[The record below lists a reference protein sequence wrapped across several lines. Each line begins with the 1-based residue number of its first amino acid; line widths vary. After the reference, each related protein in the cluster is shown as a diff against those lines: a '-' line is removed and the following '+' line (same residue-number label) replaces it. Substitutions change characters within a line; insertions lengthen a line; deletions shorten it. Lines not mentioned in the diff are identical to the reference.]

1 MFRPAAL
8 LLRRRTANFPQRQL
22 STSLPRPRAPIPIPN
37 APSAPPLP
45 LPDAYPLELP
55 RAISPTRAL
64 LLLSTPSPP
73 TDWPSHLEMHS
84 PLLAAT
90 SAKLKARGI
99 GVNVVYDP
107 AAPYGSLGFQGKKE
121 GEEEEKFMGR
131 LFWPNGRKIEWDI
144 FNLETLNSDGLEK
157 AINYTPVLS
166 HSSGLPELLPA
177 SETPQK
183 EILVC
188 THGSRDC
195 RCADRGGPLVL
206 ALRKEVNRRGLQS
219 QVKIGEVAHVG
230 GHK

>member
-8 LLRRRTANFPQRQL
+8 LFRRRIANLPQRQF
-22 STSLPRPRAPIPIPN
+22 STSLPRPRAPIPIPDT
-37 APSAPPLP
+37 PTAPPLP
-45 LPDAYPLELP
+45 LPDANPLELP
-55 RAISPTRAL
+55 RSLSPTRAL

-90 SAKLKARGI
+90 SGKLKARGV

-107 AAPYGSLGFQGKKE
+107 AATYGSLGFPGKEVE
-121 GEEEEKFMGR
+121 GEEKFMAR
-131 LFWPNGRKIEWDI
+131 LFWPDGRKVEWDV
-144 FNLETLNSDGLEK
+144 FNLETLNSDQLEE
-157 AINYTPVLS
+157 AINYTPSLS
-166 HSSGLPELLPA
+166 HSSGLPQLLPA
-177 SETPQK
+177 SETSQK

-195 RCADRGGPLVL
+195 RCSDRGVPLVS
-206 ALRKEVNRRGLQS
+206 ALRKEVNRRGLES
-219 QVKIGEVAHVG
+219 QIRIGQVAHVG

>member
-1 MFRPAAL
+1 MFRRAAL
-8 LLRRRTANFPQRQL
+8 LLRRHTVIHPQRHL
-22 STSLPRPRAPIPIPN
+22 STSLSRPRAPIPIPN
-37 APSAPPLP
+37 TPSAPPLP

-90 SAKLKARGI
+90 SAKLKARGV

-107 AAPYGSLGFQGKKE
+107 AAPYGSFGFQTEKK
-121 GEEEEKFMGR
+121 GEEKFMGR
-131 LFWPNGRKIEWDI
+131 LFWPDGRKMEWDV
-144 FNLETLNSDGLEK
+144 FNLETLNSDQLEK

-166 HSSGLPELLPA
+166 HSSGLPQLLPA
-177 SETPQK
+177 SITSKK